1 MKLLIW
7 ANFKM
12 NKNTSELKE
21 YLNVFKDTYAC
32 FVNIDLMVAPVTAW
46 LGIASEILKD
56 SCVHLWA
63 QNMYF
68 EESWAYTWETSPT
81 MLEDLWCSYV
91 ILGHSER
98 RQFFWETNESVNK
111 KVKKAIEHGIR
122 PILCIW
128 ENLRQKELWLT
139 KEVLKIQLVEW
150 LEWVDASLVDIAYE
164 PVWAIWTGKSATPD
178 DVQEIHN
185 FLRELLWNKQSRI
198 IYGWSVNDTNAN
210 ELIKKNNV
218 NWFLIGSAS
227 LDPNKFLKIIEET
240 IK

>member
-1 MKLLIW
+1 MKLLIGG
-7 ANFKM
+7 NFKM
-12 NKNTSELKE
+12 NKNTIELKE

-63 QNMYF
+63 QNMYY
-68 EESWAYTWETSPT
+68 EVSWAYTWETSPM

-98 RQFFWETNESVNK
+98 RQFFGETNEGVNK
-111 KVKKAIEHGIR
+111 KVKKAIEHNIR

-128 ENLRQKELWLT
+128 ENLRQKELGLT
-139 KEVLKIQLVEW
+139 KEVLKIQLIEW
-150 LEWVDASLVDIAYE
+150 LEWVDSSNVDIAYE

-178 DVQEIHN
+178 DVEEIHN
-185 FLRELLWNKQSRI
+185 FLRKLLWNDESRI